1 MTGRDALTGQD
12 APPPSM
18 LTELEALRVAL
29 PGYDVVITS
38 HGLRY
43 RYEAIRQGN
52 RPGPWCLISAD
63 PADLRRELAP
73 FARPAAQTTARSP
86 RWRCGDER
94 PRFPERTA
102 GPAQ

>member
-1 MTGRDALTGQD
+1 MTGRDALTGQE

-18 LTELEALRVAL
+18 RSELEALRVAL

-63 PADLRRELAP
+63 PADLWRELAP
-73 FARPAAQTTARSP
+73 FARPAAPEGRTGPCAR
-86 RWRCGDER
+86 
-94 PRFPERTA
+94 
-102 GPAQ
+102 